1 MENFYIPR
9 ADVLNLPSFTTT
21 LDLVVFGYLVT
32 AANGEEKSVTVSLNE
47 LAKRLRTSRR
57 VLTTVMQRLDKAG
70 LVSLKSFTSEFKPTY
85 YIHSTDSFI

>member
-9 ADVLNLPSFTTT
+9 ADVLNLPSFITT

-57 VLTTVMQRLDKAG
+57 VLTTV
-70 LVSLKSFTSEFKPTY
+70 
-85 YIHSTDSFI
+85 